1 MSARY
6 PSQPQARMPLG
17 QMQYSRWSNAPGAG
31 ILNLKFKLKYWRH
44 KSGVNSQ
51 GYFVHTA

>member
-1 MSARY
+1 MA
-6 PSQPQARMPLG
+6 PG